1 MKVSKH
7 FRLSLDVL
15 RMIDEIASLYSS
27 PFGKVTA
34 TQVVEQAIQRLYAE
48 IEADEIKEGVHLDS

>member
-7 FRLSLDVL
+7 FRLSPDTL

-48 IEADEIKEGVHLDS
+48 IKQKKGEDAI

>member
-1 MKVSKH
+1 MNKVSKH
-7 FRLSLDVL
+7 FRLSTGVL
-15 RMIDEIASLYSS
+15 RMISEIESLYSS

-48 IEADEIKEGVHLDS
+48 TIGNEEKKDS